1 LSSGSRV
8 KLEIEAKV
16 KVENLESVAQKLA
29 QAGACFKHELL
40 QKDSYFIDADRTVVK
55 PGCGLRLRKQ
65 KTNEN
70 EKVLLTYKGPKKK
83 TKFKTRQEIEFEI
96 SEPDKA
102 ELLLAALGCY
112 KKLMFEK
119 KRSLWQLEQCLIC
132 LDELPLLGCFV
143 EVEGPDEAAVEDVL
157 KRIGL
162 SDHEHIN
169 SGYANLMRTRLDE
182 IGSKKTEI
190 SFGNWMA

>member
-1 LSSGSRV
+1 M

-40 QKDSYFIDADRTVVK
+40 EKDSYFIDADRTVVGH
-55 PGCGLRLRKQ
+55 GCGLRLRRQ
-65 KTNEN
+65 KINET

-102 ELLLAALGCY
+102 EMLLAALGCY
-112 KKLMFEK
+112 KKLTFEK
-119 KRSLWQLEQCLIC
+119 KRSLWRLDKCMIC
-132 LDELPLLGCFV
+132 LDELPLLGRFV
-143 EVEGPDEAAVEDVL
+143 EVEGPDEDAVEDVL

-162 SDHEHIN
+162 SDHENIN
-169 SGYANLMRTRLDE
+169 KGYAKLMMTRLE
-182 IGSKKTEI
+182 ETGSKKTEI
-190 SFGNWMA
+190 SFGN

>member
-1 LSSGSRV
+1 V

-40 QKDSYFIDADRTVVK
+40 EKDSFFIDADRTIVG
-55 PGCGLRLRKQ
+55 PGCGLRLRRQ
-65 KTNEN
+65 KTNET

-83 TKFKTRQEIEFEI
+83 TKFKTRQEIEIEVNDAVAA
-96 SEPDKA
+96 E
-102 ELLLAALGCY
+102 ELLTALGCH

-119 KRSLWQLEQCLIC
+119 KRSLWRLDKCLIC

-162 SDHEHIN
+162 SDHENIN
-169 SGYANLMRTRLDE
+169 KGYAKLMMTRLE
-182 IGSKKTEI
+182 ETGSKKTEI
-190 SFGNWMA
+190 SFGN